1 MAEKKE
7 KAAKETKEEKQR
19 RKAEE
24 KAQKAEE
31 KARKTEEKGQKAE
44 EKAKK
49 EQKQGG
55 VWGYF
60 LTPVLLAA
68 LCAGAV
74 VLGYSLMPSHPLE
87 KYLNLVFVDKL
98 KTSSSI
104 AGLNIVEKE
113 IDTGE
118 SAETYDDGEIAYP
131 KFGEQYAMLEA
142 NDIDLT
148 VGVYYGSNE
157 ELLKRGACQSSQ
169 TAVLGTVGNVVI
181 DAHVN
186 TFFAD
191 LEKLK
196 PDNIVTLYTDYGRF
210 TYKVKEAISF
220 NKTDKTYVGVTQTD
234 CLTLYTCRPE
244 VLGDSDLRVGVR
256 CDLVSKEFY
265 TPKTES

>member
-1 MAEKKE
+1 MPEKKE
-7 KAAKETKEEKQR
+7 KAAKETKEEKR
-19 RKAEE
+19 ERKADE
-24 KAQKAEE
+24 KAQKAE
-31 KARKTEEKGQKAE
+31 QKSG

-60 LTPVLLAA
+60 LTPMLLAA

-118 SAETYDDGEIAYP
+118 SAETYDDGEITYP
-131 KFGEQYAMLEA
+131 RFGEQYAMLEA

-186 TFFAD
+186 TFFSD

-196 PDNIVTLYTDYGRF
+196 PDNIVTLYTEYGRF

-220 NKTDKTYVGVTQTD
+220 NKEDKTYVGVTQTD

>member
-1 MAEKKE
+1 MPEKKE
-7 KAAKETKEEKQR
+7 KPVKETKEEKQE

-24 KAQKAEE
+24 KAQKAEQKAGDKE
-31 KARKTEEKGQKAE
+31 KKAEQKAE
-44 EKAKK
+44 RKAR
-49 EQKQGG
+49 KQGG

-60 LTPVLLAA
+60 LTPVLLAS

-74 VLGYSLMPSHPLE
+74 VLGYSLMPSHSIE
-87 KYLNLVFVDKL
+87 KYLNLIFVDKL

-113 IDTGE
+113 IDSGE
-118 SAETYDDGEIAYP
+118 ESTTYSDGEITYP
-131 KFGEQYAMLEA
+131 KFGEQYAVLEA
-142 NDIDLT
+142 KDIGLS

-196 PDNIVTLYTDYGRF
+196 PENIITLYTDYGRF
-210 TYKVKEAISF
+210 TYKVKRAISF
-220 NKTDKTYVGVTQTD
+220 DKTDKTYVGVTQTD